1 MIARVSD
8 ELKRHCLMDDDQHQY
23 TTNLDRNRY
32 GNDDQYMFTVIRY
45 NLCRLDLCPCLVDVE
60 VLDQKSNESILVSA
74 GADACMCQRCER
86 SQAEGADKP
95 RHSISRSER
104 LDALIEAATRDTVNE
119 ASSAN
124 GSPLKNSSVKVTTK
138 SRSMSTHSG
147 RKHQVSGG
155 EVDSLQHAIN
165 AFNVDPSFT
174 DATRDSSKK
183 LVPKRSFSSYQPV
196 SKHMEGSVSDLHMQ
210 WGRAETVED
219 NVRGME
225 SATGEAQPVA
235 IAGVTCG
242 KREREVDQEDPT
254 DWVRQGRCK
263 FGKQDSS
270 TGSRSATAA
279 EVKRLHAEV
288 TQLCAEGR
296 RNKEEFLDARREM
309 AALSAFKR
317 DFDEDR
323 SRWRLVLHK

>member
-1 MIARVSD
+1 
-8 ELKRHCLMDDDQHQY
+8 
-23 TTNLDRNRY
+23 
-32 GNDDQYMFTVIRY
+32 MFTVIRY

-74 GADACMCQRCER
+74 GADACTCQRCER
-86 SQAEGADKP
+86 SQAEGVDRP
-95 RHSISRSER
+95 RHSVSRSDR
-104 LDALIEAATRDTVNE
+104 MDALLEAATRDTVNE

-124 GSPLKNSSVKVTTK
+124 GSPLKNSNLKVTTK
-138 SRSMSTHSG
+138 SRSMSAHSG

-196 SKHMEGSVSDLHMQ
+196 SKQMEGSVSDLHMQ

-225 SATGEAQPVA
+225 SATGEAQPIA
-235 IAGVTCG
+235 NAGVTGG

-254 DWVRQGRCK
+254 DWAQQGRCK

-270 TGSRSATAA
+270 TGFRSATGAD
-279 EVKRLHAEV
+279 VKRLQTEV
-288 TQLCAEGR
+288 TQLYAEGR
-296 RNKEEFLDARREM
+296 RSREEVLEARRDI
-309 AALSAFKR
+309 AAIKKNY
-317 DFDEDR
+317 DEDR
-323 SRWRLVLHK
+323 SRWRFVFYETMVL